1 MKISKQILDVINS
14 LAGKYNF
21 NVDEAV
27 AFLTDAKTDSSSDSS
42 VKSENDKIE
51 TCRKNI
57 TLWQKKLDD
66 GKIKEEARDKHVEKI
81 DKEQKKLEKLLVSE
95 GKSGAGDKPVDTSKK
110 EKRFPKFAD
119 KTTKDFKAALEKE
132 GVEMT
137 DVIKKEFQ
145 QYVND
150 LTDDDFENGKLVDHM
165 KAFAKLKVPIVVPV
179 EVPVVAEKVD
189 DKKKSRVTRLNGA
202 QFKAAV
208 EREGVEFKE
217 DFKKEFKKYVDDM
230 TDEQYKNGGVLTDHM
245 DAFAKSKKTPA
256 KEPEDVSENNDKVFE
271 ISLKELQTISM
282 LTHMGESVRLYWD
295 GDNGRVVQGPDRDD
309 DEDFEE
315 IKFDGRDYVIGQK
328 SGRVYEA
335 LDSGD
340 VFAGYV
346 GVLKFK
352 MLKI

>member
-1 MKISKQILDVINS
+1 MKISKQILNAINS
-14 LAGKYNF
+14 LAKKYNF

-27 AFLTDAKTDSSSDSS
+27 AYLTDAKTDPGSDSS
-42 VKSENDKIE
+42 VKTENDKVE

-57 TLWQKKLDD
+57 ALWQKKLDE
-66 GKIKEEARDKHVEKI
+66 GKIKDELREKHVEKI
-81 DKEQKKLEKLLVSE
+81 DKEQKKLDKLLSSDSKDDKSTKSAASE
-95 GKSGAGDKPVDTSKK
+95 KK
-110 EKRFPKFAD
+110 EQRIKKVSPATASQL
-119 KTTKDFKAALEKE
+119 KTALEKE

-137 DVIKKEFQ
+137 DAIKEEYK

-150 LTDDDFENGKLVDHM
+150 MPEDDYMRSGSGDVM
-165 KAFAKLKVPIVVPV
+165 KAFAKLKLPPAVTPVVPA
-179 EVPVVAEKVD
+179 EAPVVT
-189 DKKKSRVTRLNGA
+189 DKKKSRIDRLDGKKL
-202 QFKAAV
+202 KASF
-208 EREGVEFKE
+208 ERESVEFKE

-230 TDEQYKNGGVLTDHM
+230 TDEQYKKCVLTDHM

-271 ISLKELQTISM
+271 LSLKELQSISM

-328 SGRVYEA
+328 TGRVYEA
-335 LDSGD
+335 LDQGD

-352 MLKI
+352 MLTI